1 MTEQAATTSDR
12 TAPRSMGRLLGEERD
27 FRRVYISQLISLGGD
42 WFAIIPLLTLLPRL
56 TGKGFWGALVLASDT
71 LIFAL
76 LSPYAGTVVD
86 RVDRRK
92 LMIICDV
99 VSAGLIG
106 LLLLVR
112 SDTTA
117 WIAIAAIGGTAMAKA
132 FYAPASQ
139 AAMPNLIPL
148 ADLPTANALGGAAWG
163 VMLAVGAAL
172 GGLAAELFGT
182 DWCFVIDAGSFLI
195 SAALIAAVRKP
206 FGEEREK
213 RHSSVRDDIRETV
226 DYARA
231 DRRVIALLACK
242 PGTAFGNGVLA
253 LFPLLAVQ
261 PFRVGGSGVGLLFGA
276 RGLGALIGPFV
287 GRHFV
292 RRNPDHLWRVL
303 AASMM
308 FYGVAYMTFAFTPWF
323 PVALVL
329 IVLAHIG
336 ASSNWNMSQFAL
348 QSSVP
353 DRIRGRVFSADF
365 MFGTL
370 TLGLSQLLV
379 GGLAE
384 VLDPQWLAFGIAAAV
399 FCYGIAWY
407 GATAGVRAPIQVRA
421 VDGRDQYGHE

>member
-1 MTEQAATTSDR
+1 
-12 TAPRSMGRLLGEERD
+12 MGRLLHDERD

-42 WFAIIPLLTLLPRL
+42 WFAIIPLLTLLPKL
-56 TGKGFWGALVLASDT
+56 TGMGIWGALVLAADT
-71 LIFAL
+71 VVFAL

-86 RVDRRK
+86 RVNRRT
-92 LMIICDV
+92 LMVICDV
-99 VSAGLIG
+99 ASAGLIA

-112 SDTTA
+112 TDTTA
-117 WIAIAAIGGTAMAKA
+117 WISLVAIGGAAAAKS
-132 FYAPASQ
+132 FYAPASS
-139 AAMPNLIPL
+139 AALPNLIPR
-148 ADLPTANALGGAAWG
+148 ADLPTANALSGAAWG

-172 GGLAAELFGT
+172 GGLTAQIIGT
-182 DWCFVIDAGSFLI
+182 DWCFVIDVASFLI
-195 SAALIAAVRKP
+195 SAALVASARRP
-206 FGEEREK
+206 FGEDRTGK
-213 RHSSVRDDIRETV
+213 PSSVREDIAETI

-231 DRRVIALLACK
+231 DHRVIALLACK

-253 LFPLLAVQ
+253 LFPLLAISA
-261 PFRVGGSGVGLLFGA
+261 FHVGGSGVGLLFGA

-292 RRNPDHLWRVL
+292 RRNPGYLWRVL

-323 PVALVL
+323 PAALLLV
-329 IVLAHIG
+329 VFAHIG

-353 DRIRGRVFSADF
+353 DHIRGRVFSADF
-365 MFGTL
+365 MLGTL

-384 VLDPQWLAFGIAAAV
+384 VVDPQWLAFAVAATV

-407 GATAGVRAPIQVRA
+407 AATASVRAPIVLRA
-421 VDGRDQYGHE
+421 AESTGRYGHE

>member
-1 MTEQAATTSDR
+1 
-12 TAPRSMGRLLGEERD
+12 MGRLLRDERD

-56 TGKGFWGALVLASDT
+56 TGMGIWGALVLAADT
-71 LIFAL
+71 IVFAVL
-76 LSPYAGTVVD
+76 APYAGTVVD
-86 RVDRRK
+86 RVDRRL
-92 LMIICDV
+92 LMVICDV
-99 VSAGLIG
+99 GSAGLIA

-117 WIAIAAIGGTAMAKA
+117 WISLVAIGVAAAAKS
-132 FYAPASQ
+132 FYAPASS
-139 AAMPNLIPL
+139 AALPNLIPL

-163 VMLAVGAAL
+163 VMRAVGAAL
-172 GGLAAELFGT
+172 GGLTAQLVGT
-182 DWCFVIDAGSFLI
+182 DWCFAIDVASFLI
-195 SAALIAAVRKP
+195 SAALVASARRP
-206 FGEEREK
+206 FGEDRADK
-213 RHSSVRDDIRETV
+213 HSSVRADIAETI

-231 DRRVIALLACK
+231 DHRVIALLACK

-261 PFRVGGSGVGLLFGA
+261 AFHVGGSGVGLLFGA

-292 RRNPDHLWRVL
+292 RQNPDYLWRVL

-323 PVALVL
+323 PVALLLV
-329 IVLAHIG
+329 VLAHVG

-353 DRIRGRVFSADF
+353 DHIRGRVFSADF
-365 MFGTL
+365 MLGTL

-384 VLDPQWLAFGIAAAV
+384 VLDAQWLAFGVAAAV

-407 GATAGVRAPIQVRA
+407 AATARVRAPIVLRA
-421 VDGRDQYGHE
+421 GDAAGRYGHE

>member
-1 MTEQAATTSDR
+1 M
-12 TAPRSMGRLLGEERD
+12 
-27 FRRVYISQLISLGGD
+27 V
-42 WFAIIPLLTLLPRL
+42 
-56 TGKGFWGALVLASDT
+56 
-71 LIFAL
+71 
-76 LSPYAGTVVD
+76 
-86 RVDRRK
+86 
-92 LMIICDV
+92 ICDV
-99 VSAGLIG
+99 ASAGLIC

-112 SDTTA
+112 SDSTA
-117 WIAIAAIGGTAMAKA
+117 WISLVAIGGCAAAKA
-132 FYAPASQ
+132 FYAPASS
-139 AAMPNLIPL
+139 AALPNLIPL

-172 GGLAAELFGT
+172 GGLTAEIVGY
-182 DWCFVIDAGSFLI
+182 DWCFLIDAASFLL
-195 SAALIAAVRKP
+195 SAALVAAARKP
-206 FGEEREK
+206 FGEEREQK
-213 RHSSVRDDIRETV
+213 HTSVREDIAETV
-226 DYARA
+226 AYARA
-231 DRRVIALLACK
+231 DHRVIALLACK

-261 PFRVGGSGVGLLFGA
+261 AFHVGDSGVGLLFAA

-292 RRNPDHLWRVL
+292 RRNPAFLWPVL

-323 PVALVL
+323 PVALMLV
-329 IVLAHIG
+329 VLAHIG

-353 DRIRGRVFSADF
+353 DHIRGRVFSADF
-365 MFGTL
+365 MLGTL

-384 VLDPQWLAFGIAAAV
+384 ALDTQWLAFGVAAAV

-407 GATAGVRAPIQVRA
+407 AATASVRAPIVLRA
-421 VDGRDQYGHE
+421 VDAERRYRHE